1 MIWALLGL
9 LVVAMFGG
17 GNTFDL
23 AEPSEFRKT
32 RRILKEVV
40 EDAER
45 QEAILGIVNELR
57 DLEKST
63 MKNLNKKAG
72 KLRSK
77 KWGFDADFDD
87 WQRGYDE
94 AAAEFRDSRQDMT
107 NLLGEWKGLM
117 TEEEWNA
124 YLLEREEQ

>member
-1 MIWALLGL
+1 MIWALLAL
-9 LVVAMFGG
+9 LVVAMFG

-40 EDAER
+40 EDTER
-45 QEAILGIVNELR
+45 REAVLEIVNELR

-87 WQRGYDE
+87 WQRGFDE
-94 AAAEFRDSRQDMT
+94 AAAEFQDSRQDMT

>member
-1 MIWALLGL
+1 MIWTLLAL
-9 LVVAMFGG
+9 LVVAMFSGVS
-17 GNTFDL
+17 TFDL
-23 AEPSEFRKT
+23 TEPSEFRKT
-32 RRILKEVV
+32 TRILKDVV
-40 EDAER
+40 EDSER
-45 QEAILGIVNELR
+45 QEAILEIIDELR

-63 MKNLNKKAG
+63 MKSLNKKAG

-87 WQRGYDE
+87 WQQGYDE

-117 TEEEWNA
+117 TEEEWEA
-124 YLLEREEQ
+124 YLLERED

>member
-1 MIWALLGL
+1 
-9 LVVAMFGG
+9 MFG

-23 AEPSEFRKT
+23 AEPCEFRKT

-87 WQRGYDE
+87 WQRGFDE
-94 AAAEFRDSRQDMT
+94 AAAEFQDSRQDMT